1 MISKNTKP
9 NAEQR
14 AWLKAVADFH
24 DEYGVI
30 YLYGMEWSGSPLQIH
45 HVAGRAYKQNKISIG
60 HYFILPVPHMLHDV
74 HSSHNLNVTH
84 HRHAFTERF
93 GLQKYLYRKMVSKM
107 AENGIQTPCDDI
119 NNAIMLT
126 KY

>member
-1 MISKNTKP
+1 MISKNTQP
-9 NAEQR
+9 NTEQR
-14 AWLKAVADFH
+14 HWLKSVADFH
-24 DEYGVI
+24 NEYGVG
-30 YLYGMEWSGSPLQIH
+30 YLYGDAWGCVPFQIH
-45 HVAGRAYKQNKISIG
+45 HVCGRSYKQNKISIG

-74 HSSHNLNVTH
+74 HSNHNLNVTH

-93 GLQKYLYRKMVSKM
+93 GFQRYLYRKMVDKM
-107 AENGIQTPCDDI
+107 TEKDIQVPCSEI